1 MPLSMF
7 SLTQQVKAQP
17 QQCVCV
23 SVRSLSGGVPFLFS
37 FVAEQ
42 CLVAPL
48 STVRTLLAAAASS
61 AILLSH

>member
-23 SVRSLSGGVPFLFS
+23 SVRSLSGVPFLFS